1 MRSEVRAGVRNA
13 APLLLFPLLAAPAAA
28 DGHEA
33 PAPRSV
39 QAEVDAPTT
48 PGEGTPG
55 DPWEPMN
62 RRVFAFNE
70 GVDRW
75 FLEPVATGWDTAV
88 PDVAQRSIGNFFD
101 NLAMPVRMVNEALQA
116 KPMQAYETLW
126 RFAMN
131 TVYGVGGL
139 IDVASHFDVYESDED
154 FGQTLGYWGVPPGP
168 YWVLP
173 LLGPSSPR
181 DATGLALGSTVS
193 IVTFFVPIPL
203 YVTAPAAAVDTV
215 NDRAASLETIR
226 AEREAAFDF
235 YTAVRSAFTQYREN
249 RVRDRADEPDADAE
263 RDDDLYYLDEEAT
276 DE

>member
-1 MRSEVRAGVRNA
+1 MDALRKA
-13 APLLLFPLLAAPAAA
+13 APLLLLPLLAPPAAA
-28 DGHEA
+28 DEREA
-33 PAPRSV
+33 PAPAVV
-39 QAEVDAPTT
+39 QAGVAAPETRS
-48 PGEGTPG
+48 ERAPG

-75 FLEPVATGWDTAV
+75 FLEPVATGWDYAV
-88 PDVAQRSIGNFFD
+88 PEVAQRSIGNFFD
-101 NLAMPVRMVNEALQA
+101 NLAMPVRLANEVFQA
-116 KPMQAYETLW
+116 KPWKAYETLW
-126 RFAMN
+126 RIAIN
-131 TVYGVGGL
+131 TVGGVGGL
-139 IDVASHFDVYESDED
+139 FDPASHFEVYKSDED
-154 FGQTLGYWGVPPGP
+154 FGQTLGYWGVPSGP

-181 DATGLALGSTVS
+181 DATGVALGSTVS
-193 IVTFFVPIPL
+193 IVGFFVPIPL
-203 YVTAPAAAVDTV
+203 YVTAPAAAVDVV

-249 RVRDRADEPDADAE
+249 RVRDRADDPDEEQADE
-263 RDDDLYYLDEEAT
+263 DLYYLDEEEG